1 MSRLSARSAV
11 LVFATAVVASA
22 CSSSPERNVTAAA
35 ANPAPKAV
43 GTLAQVMRG
52 IYFPNANLLFDVQ
65 QKDPGA
71 PPGSGAD
78 GARGSVT
85 EQFASIYTG
94 WQVVENAAISIAEST
109 DLLLVPGRHCQ
120 NGKPVPID
128 RPEFIQAAQGMRQ
141 AALLALEAARAKDRE
156 KAIDT
161 TNTIADGCAA
171 CHEVYRDKGDADSPA
186 RCTP

>member
-1 MSRLSARSAV
+1 MSRVSVGTAL

-22 CSSSPERNVTAAA
+22 CRSSAEGTVTAAA
-35 ANPAPKAV
+35 SGQTAKAV

-65 QKDPGA
+65 QKDPDA
-71 PPGSGAD
+71 PPGSGAE
-78 GARGSVT
+78 GTRGSVT

-109 DLLLVPGRHCQ
+109 DLLMVPGRHCQ

-128 RPEFIQAAQGMRQ
+128 RPEVHEGRARDAAGG
-141 AALLALEAARAKDRE
+141 
-156 KAIDT
+156 
-161 TNTIADGCAA
+161 DG
-171 CHEVYRDKGDADSPA
+171 RPRSGPRKGP
-186 RCTP
+186 

>member
-1 MSRLSARSAV
+1 V
-11 LVFATAVVASA
+11 LVFASMVASA
-22 CSSSPERNVTAAA
+22 CGSTPERSATAAA
-35 ANPAPKAV
+35 PAPTPKAV

-71 PPGSGAD
+71 PPGSGPE
-78 GARGSVT
+78 GARGSVS

-94 WQVVENAAISIAEST
+94 WQVVENAAISIAESI
-109 DLLLVPGRHCQ
+109 DLLMVPGRHCQ

-128 RPEFIQAAQGMRQ
+128 RPEYIKAAQGMRQ
-141 AALLALEAARAKDRE
+141 AAMVALEAARAKDRE
-156 KAIDT
+156 KAIEA